1 MVLNNGCFKSTGSR
15 TQKLVG
21 ESNIR
26 SSVTISIFPLHW
38 FFSGLQESSDHHSG
52 TICICLICT
61 SPYTQTDEQE
71 NRYNNGISRISPTN
85 TIPTIAP
92 AEMPAWIVPLLQTSI
107 VCRLPSTAFLTMT
120 LKETLNLML
129 TPCASMTPQ

>member
-1 MVLNNGCFKSTGSR
+1 MNALNLQEAGQR
-15 TQKLVG
+15 LVG
-21 ESNIR
+21 VFESNSR
-26 SSVTISIFPLHW
+26 SSLTISIFPLHW
-38 FFSGLQESSDHHSG
+38 FFSGLLESSGQHSG
-52 TICICLICT
+52 TICLCLICT
-61 SPYTQTDEQE
+61 SPYTETDEQE
-71 NRYNNGISRISPTN
+71 NRYNNGISRISTAN

-107 VCRLPSTAFLTMT
+107 VCRLPSIAFLTIT